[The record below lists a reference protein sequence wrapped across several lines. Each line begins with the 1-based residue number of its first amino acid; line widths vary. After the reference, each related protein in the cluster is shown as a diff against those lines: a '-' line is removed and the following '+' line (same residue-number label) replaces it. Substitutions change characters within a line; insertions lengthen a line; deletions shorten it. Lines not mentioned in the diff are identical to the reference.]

1 MTLSLFSIFS
11 NTCIILAQFVI
22 EVFNQALNVN
32 VVIMQTIFHNIE
44 KLGRYYVGTI
54 TYNIIEIRLYDLS
67 FIHIIFD
74 AYLVNICVYIG
85 NSDVC
90 LVQHRI
96 KFSPNP
102 GMDNRVRPFCQ
113 VLVQL

>member
-1 MTLSLFSIFS
+1 MTLSSFSIFS

-44 KLGRYYVGTI
+44 KLGGYYCRTI
-54 TYNIIEIRLYDLS
+54 TYNIIKIRLYNLP
-67 FIHIIFD
+67 FVHIVFY

-85 NSDVC
+85 NRNVC

-96 KFSPNP
+96 KFSPNS